1 MMTIPALMAW
11 LPWSDFAPPQTSALE
26 PGPEQKAFYEFCKAA
41 TTSHPTSTTLHLAD
55 LLVLPTHPDLPLTYM
70 WHGIPWSDYL
80 RTTAVSTV
88 PNNATE
94 SADYDYY
101 FNSTQAAAELD
112 TDSLSRKFFEANSPT
127 LTGLDTGVKLIDQL
141 LNANAFYLESTFGLG
156 LLSIF
161 TKNNLAIYNV
171 YKLIHDRDQLQYV
184 CGVVWQCPHHLQGR
198 HLTGSFACMCA
209 MAAQVPA

>member
-1 MMTIPALMAW
+1 M
-11 LPWSDFAPPQTSALE
+11 
-26 PGPEQKAFYEFCKAA
+26 
-41 TTSHPTSTTLHLAD
+41 
-55 LLVLPTHPDLPLTYM
+55 
-70 WHGIPWSDYL
+70 
-80 RTTAVSTV
+80 

-112 TDSLSRKFFEANSPT
+112 TDTLSRKFFEANSPT

-184 CGVVWQCPHHLQGR
+184 CGVAVPPSPSRQALNRLVRMYGCNGCTGTCLTWVEWRGR
-198 HLTGSFACMCA
+198 HGTT
-209 MAAQVPA
+209 Q